1 MDWMESVLGEAGPHG
16 GGAVL
21 GFESQF
27 VEVRD
32 RNRGIETGAAAGEH
46 DRK

>member
-27 VEVRD
+27 VEVGD
-32 RNRGIETGAAAGEH
+32 GKTVTHLAVNF
-46 DRK
+46 